1 MRCEGRDKT
10 GQQRRSGFCS
20 LADTEWNWGKN
31 VDLFKR
37 ERERRVQMGEM
48 DFLDLEKKKRPI
60 NWYTTKTGSI
70 RGGCNRR
77 CNFCQRRASVA
88 KPTPDIGLWLTA
100 FPKID
105 AIDFRPSVAQLRDR
119 EKGGETCGG
128 VSVLVC
134 VSWSTHPMK
143 INCPSS
149 SGICTGQIHY
159 SRSRFYF
166 SLGRVQKV
174 IL

>member
-1 MRCEGRDKT
+1 MRGER
-10 GQQRRSGFCS
+10 QNRAAAQIRFLQPSRHRME
-20 LADTEWNWGKN
+20 LGKKCGP
-31 VDLFKR
+31 FQKR
-37 ERERRVQMGEM
+37 ETSTNGGNGFFGFGKE
-48 DFLDLEKKKRPI
+48 KRPI

-159 SRSRFYF
+159 SRSRSYF
-166 SLGRVQKV
+166 SLGRVRKV